1 MEKWMFLVPAA
12 AVIALLF
19 AVYLAN
25 KVSRQSVGTDRMKEI
40 SGAIAE
46 GARAFLTA
54 EYKILVIFV
63 AVLFVLIGVG
73 IGSWVTAVCFVVGIV
88 FNDRG
93 ILWYDSGNKGECQ
106 NSECGKRERNE

>member
-73 IGSWVTAVCFVVGIV
+73 IGSWVTAVCFVVGALFSTIAGYCGMTV
-88 FNDRG
+88 ATRRM
-93 ILWYDSGNKGECQ
+93 
-106 NSECGKRERNE
+106 SEQRMRQERAE

>member
-73 IGSWVTAVCFVVGIV
+73 IGSWVTAVCFVVG
-88 FNDRG
+88 G

>member
-54 EYKILVIFV
+54 E
-63 AVLFVLIGVG
+63 
-73 IGSWVTAVCFVVGIV
+73 
-88 FNDRG
+88 
-93 ILWYDSGNKGECQ
+93 
-106 NSECGKRERNE
+106 